1 MKLRVSRRNP
11 LLAKLCA
18 DTDTRSGDEFGCWFW
33 RASTWKS
40 KSGEYPTLWWNG
52 QMRSVRRL
60 WFELVSGRALKAK
73 QQLRCK
79 CLPGCVRPDHMDD
92 YYKRCPGSYS
102 QVEGYTVFWLA

>member
-1 MKLRVSRRNP
+1 MKIRAVVRDP

-18 DTDTRSGDEFGCWFW
+18 DTDTRSGDEFGCWSW

-40 KSGEYPTLWWNG
+40 KSGEYPALWWNG

-60 WFELVSGRALKAK
+60 WFEFVSGRKLRPGR
-73 QQLRCK
+73 QLRSTCSSA
-79 CLPGCVRPDHMDD
+79 CVRPDHMVD
-92 YYKRCPGSYS
+92 YAKRCPGSYS